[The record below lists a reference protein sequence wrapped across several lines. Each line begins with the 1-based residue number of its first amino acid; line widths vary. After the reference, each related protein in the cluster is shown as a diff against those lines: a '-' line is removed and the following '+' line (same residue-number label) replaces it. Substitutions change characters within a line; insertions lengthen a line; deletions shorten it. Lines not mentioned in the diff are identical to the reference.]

1 MFNDKSKINS
11 GNLFS
16 LIYAGITTIL
26 FFIIL
31 YSLHIDW
38 VREFS
43 IYTTSV
49 FFEAIGFVLIGC
61 LVGSLIERFLK
72 DGIIL
77 KLSGRNRIAGFF
89 LSALAG
95 IIFPVCECA
104 IVPVVR
110 SLIKKGMPPALGIT
124 FLLSVPIANPVV
136 GISTYFAFNGSWK
149 AAGLRMLAGYIISVI
164 IGLTADLFL
173 GKTILKTAVASCCIH
188 SEHSHEDHSHEGC
201 GCCHNSSAEPA
212 YDEDRSF
219 FHSLF
224 KLLDHTW
231 NEFFHIAP
239 YFILGICAA
248 SLTRCLFNFQVFQ
261 ELFNHEGASSV
272 FMMAGAFALNLCS
285 EADAFVA
292 ASFRSLVPGTAIFAF
307 LVYGPMMDLK
317 LLAMYQSLFSKRTSI
332 FLFSAVTLLTAL
344 SAFLLSMFHGGDFFG
359 L

>member
-1 MFNDKSKINS
+1 MFNNKSKINP
-11 GNLFS
+11 GNLYF
-16 LIYAGITTIL
+16 LFYVGITTIL
-26 FFIIL
+26 FLVIL
-31 YSLHIDW
+31 YSLHINW
-38 VREFS
+38 VRAFS

-49 FFEAIGFVLIGC
+49 FFEAIGFVLVGC
-61 LVGSLIERFLK
+61 LVGSLIERYLK
-72 DGIIL
+72 DSFIL
-77 KLSGRNRIAGFF
+77 KLSGRNRISGFF

-95 IIFPVCECA
+95 ILFPVCECA

-136 GISTYFAFNGSWK
+136 GVSTYFAFNGSWK
-149 AAGLRMLAGYIISVI
+149 AAGLRMLAGYLISVV

-173 GKTILKTAVASCCIH
+173 RNKILKTAVVSCHTH
-188 SEHSHEDHSHEGC
+188 SEHSHEGC
-201 GCCHNSSAEPA
+201 GCSHSSSAESD

-219 FHSLF
+219 YNSLL

-231 NEFFHIAP
+231 NEFYHIAP

-248 SLTRCLFNFQVFQ
+248 SLTRCLFNFQAFQ
-261 ELFNHEGASSV
+261 ELFSHEGASSL

-292 ASFRSLVPGTAIFAF
+292 ASFRTLVPGTAIFAF

-317 LLAMYQSLFSKRTSI
+317 LLAMYQSLFSRRTSV
-332 FLFSAVTLLTAL
+332 FLFTAVTLLTSL